1 MSAAPGKGRAAKA
14 PAGAQERSTP
24 PATSEARLTARKQ
37 AVGGSMRDGRPHGAD
52 AVPPSIQTAAAW
64 SWRLLLIGA
73 LVTAGFYVTALF
85 KVIVVPVAIAL
96 LLTVLLTPVRR
107 VLQRRLHFSRGLASI
122 SALLGMLAV
131 VGGLVT
137 VAGSTIVSGIS
148 ELREKAIDGFNEF
161 MDWLEA
167 GPFGIGAEQINGYL
181 KELEGVISSSQ
192 DTIVSGALGAATTV
206 GHVAAGAVIALFCTF
221 FFLLDGR
228 GIWSWCVGLFPVRS
242 RDTIHQ
248 AARRGIVTLSAYT
261 RTQILVALVDAVGIG
276 VGAAFFVPSL
286 ALPLGILVFVG
297 SFIPIIG
304 AVVTGAVAVLVV
316 LVANGW
322 VAALIMLG
330 IVLAVQQI
338 ESHALQP
345 FLMGHAVSLHPVAVL
360 LVVAGGGFA
369 AGIVGALF
377 AVPLAAT
384 INTVVLYF
392 NGHDKFPDLGTDD
405 TLVIRGRPVLPVMV
419 QRAEA
424 DLTGDDDAAATPRG
438 RRPARRGRATPSGPS
453 AGGPTVTSE
462 DA

>member
-1 MSAAPGKGRAAKA
+1 MSAASRKGRAAQAGAPRPTASSA
-14 PAGAQERSTP
+14 PAGAVAS
-24 PATSEARLTARKQ
+24 AGTSGTNPR
-37 AVGGSMRDGRPHGAD
+37 GGKPFGAE

-73 LVTAGFYVTALF
+73 LVAASLYVTALF

-96 LLTVLLTPVRR
+96 LLTVLLTPVRSF
-107 VLQRRLHFSRGLASI
+107 LQRHLRFSRGLASI
-122 SALLGMLAV
+122 SALLGLLAV
-131 VGGLVT
+131 VAGLVT
-137 VAGSTIVSGIS
+137 VAGSTIVSGIA
-148 ELREKAIDGFNEF
+148 ELKDKAIDGFNEF

-167 GPFGIGAEQINGYL
+167 GPFGIGVEQINGYL
-181 KELEGVISSSQ
+181 KELEGFISSSQ
-192 DTIVSGALGAATTV
+192 DSIVSGALGAATTV

-228 GIWSWCVGLFPVRS
+228 TIWSWCVGLFPARS
-242 RDTIHQ
+242 RFTIHQ
-248 AARRGIVTLSAYT
+248 AGRRGIVTLSAYA

-297 SFIPIIG
+297 SFIPIVG

-360 LVVAGGGFA
+360 LVVAAGGFA

-377 AVPLAAT
+377 AVPLAAL

-405 TLVIRGRPVLPVMV
+405 TLVIRGKPAVPVMIR
-419 QRAEA
+419 RAEA
-424 DLTGDDDAAATPRG
+424 DLADDERVPASSTTAG
-438 RRPARRGRATPSGPS
+438 RRRTRLGRATPSGTGTS
-453 AGGPTVTSE
+453 TGG